1 MTLDSAPSD
10 DPLIG
15 VLAAGQDRGMLGP
28 GSLDDHLR
36 HSRAFLELLPL
47 GARVADLG
55 SGGGLPGLVIA
66 HDRPD
71 LRITLIDASQGRADH
86 LWRMVQRLDVGGRVG
101 VEGRPAEVVAHDPAH
116 RATYDVVTA
125 RGFGSPGVVAE
136 CAVGLLVPGGRLLVA
151 EPPDD
156 PDDRWGPLDAV
167 PLGLQLVERRVIDG
181 VHLVEL
187 RLDGECPAR
196 FPRAVGVPARRPL
209 F

>member
-1 MTLDSAPSD
+1 V
-10 DPLIG
+10 DPPPTDAALLA

-28 GSLDDHLR
+28 ATLDEQLR
-36 HSRAFLELLPL
+36 HSRAFVDLVAH
-47 GARVADLG
+47 GVRVADLG

-71 LRITLIDASQGRADH
+71 LRVTLIDASQGRADH
-86 LWRMVQRLDVGGRVG
+86 LWRMVQRLDLDDRVE
-101 VEGRPAEVVAHDPAH
+101 VEGRPAELVAHDPLH
-116 RATYDVVTA
+116 RAAYQAVTA
-125 RGFGSPGVVAE
+125 RGFGAPAVVAE
-136 CAVGLLVPGGRLLVA
+136 CAAGLLAPGGRLLVA

-156 PDDRWGPLDAV
+156 AADRWGPLAAS
-167 PLGLQLVERRVIDG
+167 PLPLHLVHRHLVDG

-187 RLDGECPAR
+187 RLEGDCPAR